1 MKLTLLW
8 STEKIFDL
16 DFNSTLEIYAQIVV
30 ALIVKFDLVTN
41 LYNFTIYF
49 D

>member
-16 DFNSTLEIYAQIVV
+16 DFNSTLEIYAQIMV
-30 ALIVKFDLVTN
+30 ALIVKFD
-41 LYNFTIYF
+41 YIFTIYF